1 MAKRKKISTKR
12 DWTIILKN
20 PQFKMKLVP
29 KSQRITKKDETLIG
43 QTIINCYEGSR
54 YKLVIKNIYIDE
66 KKQLCIECI
75 DNDQR
80 LRTLLAKDCKLIKK
94 NKKTGIRTKT
104 SRSSISKSPTK
115 LFKRK
120 RRTTK
125 KI

>member
-1 MAKRKKISTKR
+1 
-12 DWTIILKN
+12 
-20 PQFKMKLVP
+20 MKLVP
-29 KSQRITKKDETLIG
+29 KSQRITKTDESLIG

-66 KKQLCIECI
+66 KKQLCIECV

-94 NKKTGIRTKT
+94 IKKIGIRIKT
-104 SRSSISKSPTK
+104 SKSSKPKSPTK
-115 LFKRK
+115 IIKRK
-120 RRTTK
+120 RKTK

>member
-1 MAKRKKISTKR
+1 MVKSKKISTKQK
-12 DWTIILKN
+12 WMIFLKN
-20 PQFKMKLVP
+20 PQFQMKLVP
-29 KSQRITKKDETLIG
+29 KSQRITKKDESLVG

-80 LRTLLAKDCKLIKK
+80 LRTLLAKDCKLLKK
-94 NKKTGIRTKT
+94 RGIRKTT
-104 SRSSISKSPTK
+104 SRSSNSKSPTK
-115 LFKRK
+115 VTKRK
-120 RRTTK
+120 KRTTK

>member
-1 MAKRKKISTKR
+1 MVKHKGISAKNK
-12 DWTIILKN
+12 WTIVLKD
-20 PQFKMKLVP
+20 PQFQMKLVP
-29 KSQRITKKDETLIG
+29 KSQRITKKDESLIG
-43 QTIINCYEGSR
+43 QIIINCYEGSR
-54 YKLVIKNIYIDE
+54 YKLIIKDIYIDK
-66 KKQLCIECI
+66 KKQLCIECL

-104 SRSSISKSPTK
+104 SRSSNSKSPTK
-115 LFKRK
+115 ITKRK